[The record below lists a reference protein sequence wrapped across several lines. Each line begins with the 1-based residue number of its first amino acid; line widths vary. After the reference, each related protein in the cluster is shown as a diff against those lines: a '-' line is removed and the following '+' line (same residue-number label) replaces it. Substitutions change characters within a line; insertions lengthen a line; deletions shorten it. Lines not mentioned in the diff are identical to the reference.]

1 MGNEKYVN
9 YYIEVLTTTLNDC
22 VIRNVSMQAN
32 AKITDDVIK
41 EQTEKIEKLSDVIRQ
56 NEEVIKK
63 LTENKTADENNIIN
77 DFKNKVAERDADL
90 ARLTNQLAELNNKY
104 RDYDS
109 IKNQATHTDT
119 FKGELIKAR
128 EEILRTRNENKS
140 VIDDLTK
147 KHEEEKLELK
157 KQLDELT
164 AKIEYLQLTPARRKK
179 IDELNKGAS
188 PLPVVEE
195 TPTVSEDENATQDG
209 GSF

>member
-41 EQTEKIEKLSDVIRQ
+41 EQTEKIEKLSDVVRQ

-63 LTENKTADENNIIN
+63 LTDNKTASENNIIN
-77 DFKNKVAERDADL
+77 DFKNKVAEKEAEL
-90 ARLTNQLAELNNKY
+90 TRLSNQLAELNNKY

-109 IKNQATHTDT
+109 IRNQVSHVDT

-140 VIDDLTK
+140 VIDNLTK

-179 IDELNKGAS
+179 VDELNKGAS

-195 TPTVSEDENATQDG
+195 TPTVFEDESATKDG
-209 GSF
+209 GTF